1 MANINELLEGHVT
14 LEVECIDRLYLN
26 GYLPRL
32 ATGGGLVGFLTGHL
46 GKPIPSPALLG
57 QITQSWV
64 EALKRWASQHDIPLI
79 HFQHG
84 ERKDDLAQKLRR
96 QRGVRD
102 QVVFIGVAQEK
113 AQTFSGRKEGSTF
126 HYDRDKTVYVN
137 HYYFYIDDED
147 FGPVFLKV
155 CSYAPWSLKLCL
167 NGHEWA
173 KRQMEKQGLTF
184 ETLDNGFRSC
194 ADPEKLQ
201 QTCDRLGPEDIE
213 RLFRKWLDRLPL
225 PLSAQDRAA
234 GYDWQLSIWQL
245 EVSLTQIFDRP
256 QRGREFF
263 EEVMRDNLDLG
274 RPDRLQLIFDRKL
287 TKATPGPFRTRV
299 MQDGVHPS
307 LHIQYKNFDLKQYFK
322 EGRGVRTEGTFR
334 NPKDFEVNKGL
345 ANLSYLQ
352 RLGRHINRRLLE
364 VERVSHNCGLSGDSI
379 QRVVQPTVTDEGQK
393 APGLKFGDPRV
404 MALWVALSLFTHL
417 IQGFRNRDLRRHV
430 GDLLG
435 IDAGSYSAAQMSYDL
450 RRLRLKGLIYRP
462 PRAHRYFL
470 TPHGWKVARLM
481 TRLEARVFRPATAAF
496 QEYPAALP
504 PKLSAALHQ
513 VDAQLDGLI
522 LDAVPLR
529 KAS

>member
-1 MANINELLEGHVT
+1 MPNINELLEGHVT

-26 GYLPRL
+26 GYLPSL
-32 ATGGGLVGFLTGHL
+32 ATGGGLIRFLTEHL
-46 GKPIPSPALLG
+46 GKPIPSPVLLG

-64 EALKRWASQHDIPLI
+64 EGVKRWTSQQGIPLI

-84 ERKDDLAQKLRR
+84 ERKDEVAQRLRQ

-102 QVVFIGVAQEK
+102 QVVFLGVAQEK
-113 AQTFSGRKEGSTF
+113 AQTFSGRKEGNTF
-126 HYDRDKTVYVN
+126 RYDRDKAVYVN
-137 HYYFYIDDED
+137 HYYFYIDDQD
-147 FGPVFLKV
+147 FGPIFLKV

-173 KRQMEKQGLTF
+173 KRQMQKQGVAF

-194 ADPEKLQ
+194 ADPGRLQ
-201 QTCDRLGPEDIE
+201 ETCDRLGAEDIE

-225 PLSAQDRAA
+225 PLSAQDREA
-234 GYDWQLSIWQL
+234 GYDWQLSIWQM

-274 RPDRLQLIFDRKL
+274 RPDRLQLIFDRKV
-287 TKATPGPFRTRV
+287 TKATPGSFRTRV
-299 MQDGVHPS
+299 MQEGVHPS

-322 EGRGVRTEGTFR
+322 EGRGLRTEGTFR

-345 ANLSYLQ
+345 ANLPYLQ

-379 QRVVQPTVTDEGQK
+379 QRVVQPTITEEGHR

-417 IQGFRNRDLRRHV
+417 IQGFRNRDLRGHV
-430 GDLLG
+430 ADLLG
-435 IDAGSYSAAQMSYDL
+435 LDLGSYTAAKMTYDL

-481 TRLEARVFRPATAAF
+481 TRLEARVFRPALAAF
-496 QEYPAALP
+496 AKHPAALP
-504 PKLSAALHQ
+504 PQLSLALDR
-513 VDAQLDGLI
+513 VDTQLDALI
-522 LDAVPLR
+522 HDAVPLR

>member
-26 GYLPRL
+26 GYLPSL
-32 ATGGGLVGFLTGHL
+32 ATSGGMIRFLTEHL

-57 QITQSWV
+57 QITQGWV
-64 EALKRWASQHDIPLI
+64 EAVKRWAAQQGIPVV

-84 ERKDDLAQKLRR
+84 ERKDDTANRLRQ

-102 QVVFIGVAQEK
+102 QVVFMGVAQEK
-113 AQTFSGRKEGSTF
+113 AQAFSARKEGGIF

-147 FGPVFLKV
+147 FGPLFLKV

-173 KRQMEKQGLTF
+173 KRQLEKQGIAF

-194 ADPEKLQ
+194 ADPERLQ
-201 QTCDRLGPEDIE
+201 QTCDRLGPEDID

-225 PLSAQDRAA
+225 PLRAKDREG
-234 GYDWQLSIWQL
+234 GYEWQLSIWQM

-256 QRGREFF
+256 QKGREFF

-274 RPDRLQLIFDRKL
+274 RPDRLQLIFDRRV

-299 MQDGVHPS
+299 MQQGVHPS

-322 EGRGVRTEGTFR
+322 EGRGLRTEGTFR
-334 NPKDFEVNKGL
+334 NPKDFDVNKGL
-345 ANLSYLQ
+345 ANLPYLQ

-379 QRVVQPTVTDEGQK
+379 QRVVQPTVTDEGQR

-404 MALWVALSLFTHL
+404 MALWVGLSLFAHL

-430 GDLLG
+430 TDLLG
-435 IDAGSYSAAQMSYDL
+435 ADAGSYSAAQMTYDL

-462 PRAHRYFL
+462 PRSHRYFL

-481 TRLEARVFRPATAAF
+481 TRLEARVFRPALAAF
-496 QEYPAALP
+496 DEHPAALP
-504 PKLSAALHQ
+504 PKLSAALKR
-513 VDAQLDGLI
+513 VDTELDALI
-522 LDAVPLR
+522 HDAVPLK

>member
-1 MANINELLEGHVT
+1 MANINELLEDHIT

-26 GYLPRL
+26 GYFPSL
-32 ATGGGLVGFLTGHL
+32 ATGGGLIRFLTQHL
-46 GKPIPSPALLG
+46 GKPIPSPVLLG
-57 QITQSWV
+57 QMTQGWV
-64 EALKRWASQHDIPLI
+64 EAVKALASQQGVPWVR
-79 HFQHG
+79 FQHG
-84 ERKDDLAQKLRR
+84 ERKEEVANRLRQ

-102 QVVFIGVAQEK
+102 QVVFMGVVQEK
-113 AQTFSGRKEGSTF
+113 AQTFSARKEGSTF

-147 FGPVFLKV
+147 FGPIFLKV

-173 KRQMEKQGLTF
+173 KRQLEKQGIAF
-184 ETLDNGFRSC
+184 ETLDNGFLSC

-201 QTCDRLGPEDIE
+201 QTCDRLGAEDID
-213 RLFRKWLDRLPL
+213 RVFRKWLGRLPL
-225 PLSAQDRAA
+225 PLGPKDREA
-234 GYDWQLSIWQL
+234 GYNWQLSIWPM

-263 EEVMRDNLDLG
+263 EEVRRDNLDLG
-274 RPDRLQLIFDRKL
+274 RPDRLQLIFDRRV
-287 TKATPGPFRTRV
+287 TKATPGRFRTRV
-299 MQDGVHPS
+299 MQVGVHPR

-322 EGRGVRTEGTFR
+322 QGRGLRTQGTFR

-345 ANLSYLQ
+345 TNLPYLE

-364 VERVSHNCGLSGDSI
+364 VERVSHNCGLSGDSL
-379 QRVVQPTVTDEGQK
+379 QRVVQPTMTEDGQR

-417 IQGFRNRDLRRHV
+417 IQGFRHRDLRRHMA
-430 GDLLG
+430 DLLG
-435 IDAGSYSAAQMSYDL
+435 ADPASYSAAKMTYDR
-450 RRLRLKGLIYRP
+450 RRLRLKGLIFRP

-481 TRLEARVFRPATAAF
+481 TRLEARVFRPALAAF
-496 QEYPAALP
+496 EKCPAALP
-504 PKLSAALHQ
+504 PKLSATLER
-513 VDAQLDGLI
+513 VDTQLDALI
-522 LDAVPLR
+522 NDAVPLR
-529 KAS
+529 KAG

>member
-32 ATGGGLVGFLTGHL
+32 ATAGGLVRFLTEHL

-64 EALKRWASQHDIPLI
+64 ESVKSLASRQGIPWVR
-79 HFQHG
+79 FQHG
-84 ERKDDLAQKLRR
+84 ERKDEVAKRIRQ

-113 AQTFSGRKEGSTF
+113 AQTFSAHKQGSTF
-126 HYDRDKTVYVN
+126 HYDREKTVYVN
-137 HYYFYIDDED
+137 HYYFYIDDEN
-147 FGPVFLKV
+147 FGPIFLKV

-173 KRQMEKQGLTF
+173 KRQLEKQGVAF
-184 ETLDNGFRSC
+184 EMLDNGFRSC
-194 ADPEKLQ
+194 ADPGKLQ
-201 QTCDRLGPEDIE
+201 ETCDRLGAEDIDGV
-213 RLFRKWLDRLPL
+213 FRKWLGRLPL
-225 PLSAQDRAA
+225 PLSPKDRQA
-234 GYDWQLSIWQL
+234 GYDWQLSIWQM

-256 QRGREFF
+256 QKGREFF

-274 RPDRLQLIFDRKL
+274 RPDRLQLIFERRV

-299 MQDGVHPS
+299 MQEGVHPS

-322 EGRGVRTEGTFR
+322 EGRGLRTEGTFR

-379 QRVVQPTVTDEGQK
+379 QRVVQPTLTNDGAR

-404 MALWVALSLFTHL
+404 MALWVGLSLFTHL

-430 GDLLG
+430 AALLG
-435 IDAGSYSAAQMSYDL
+435 AEAGSYSAAQMTYDL

-462 PRAHRYFL
+462 PRTHRYFL

-481 TRLEARVFRPATAAF
+481 TRLEARVFRPALAAF
-496 QEYPAALP
+496 EERPAALP
-504 PKLSAALHQ
+504 PQLSAALQ
-513 VDAQLDGLI
+513 RVDTELDALI
-522 LDAVPLR
+522 HDAVPLR
-529 KAS
+529 KAG

>member
-1 MANINELLEGHVT
+1 MPNINELLEGHVT
-14 LEVECIDRLYLN
+14 LKVECLDRVYLN
-26 GYLPRL
+26 GYLAGL
-32 ATGGGLVGFLTGHL
+32 ATPGGLIRFLTEHL

-57 QITQSWV
+57 QMTQGWV
-64 EALKRWASQHDIPLI
+64 AAVKALASQQGIPLVQ
-79 HFQHG
+79 FRHG
-84 ERKDDLAQKLRR
+84 ERKDEVANRWRR
-96 QRGVRD
+96 QRPVRD

-113 AQTFSGRKEGSTF
+113 AQTYSARQQGSTF

-137 HYYFYIDDED
+137 HYYFYLDDED
-147 FGPVFLKV
+147 FGPIFLKV

-173 KRQMEKQGLTF
+173 KRQMEKQGVAF

-194 ADPEKLQ
+194 ADPQKLQ
-201 QTCDRLGPEDIE
+201 QTCDRLGAEDIE
-213 RLFRKWLDRLPL
+213 RLFRKWLNRLPL
-225 PLSAQDRAA
+225 PLGTKDREA
-234 GYDWQLSIWQL
+234 GYDWQLSIWQM

-274 RPDRLQLIFDRKL
+274 RPDRLQLIFDRRV
-287 TKATPGPFRTRV
+287 TKATPGRFRTRV
-299 MQDGVHPS
+299 LQQGVHPS

-322 EGRGVRTEGTFR
+322 EDWGLRTEGTFR
-334 NPKDFEVNKGL
+334 NPKDFQVHKGL
-345 ANLSYLQ
+345 ANLPYLQ

-379 QRVVQPTVTDEGQK
+379 QRVVQATVTEEGQR

-417 IQGFRNRDLRRHV
+417 IQGFRHRDLRRQV
-430 GDLLG
+430 ADLLG
-435 IDAGSYSAAQMSYDL
+435 ADLGSYTAAKMTYDL

-462 PRAHRYFL
+462 PRTHRYFL

-481 TRLEARVFRPATAAF
+481 TRLEARVFRPALAAF
-496 QEYPAALP
+496 EDHPAALP
-504 PKLSAALHQ
+504 PQLSLALKR
-513 VDAQLDGLI
+513 VDAQLDALI
-522 LDAVPLR
+522 HDAVPWP

>member
-1 MANINELLEGHVT
+1 MATIPELLDGHIT
-14 LEVECIDRLYLN
+14 LEVECLDRLYLN
-26 GYLPRL
+26 GYIGKL
-32 ATGGGLVGFLTGHL
+32 ATGPGLMMFMRGQL
-46 GKPIPSPALLG
+46 GKPIPSPVVLG
-57 QITQSWV
+57 QVSEKFRQAV
-64 EALKRWASQHDIPLI
+64 KAQADREQIPI
-79 HFQHG
+79 YQFQHK
-84 ERKDDLAQKLRR
+84 ERKDDIANDFRR
-96 QRGVRD
+96 QRQVRD
-102 QVVFIGVAQEK
+102 GIVFIGVAQEK
-113 AQTFSGRKEGSTF
+113 AQAFHGKKVNGQF

-147 FGPVFLKV
+147 FGPLFLKV
-155 CSYAPWSLKLCL
+155 CSYAPWSLILCL

-173 KRQMEKQGLTF
+173 KRQMERQGVAF

-194 ADPEKLQ
+194 ADPQKRQ
-201 QTCDRLGPEDIE
+201 QTCDRLGAEGIE

-225 PLSAQDRAA
+225 PLSPRDREA

-274 RPDRLQLIFDRKL
+274 RPDRLQLIFDRKM

-299 MQDGVHPS
+299 MQQGVHPS

-322 EGRGVRTEGTFR
+322 EGRGLRTEGTFR

-345 ANLSYLQ
+345 VNLTYLQ

-379 QRVVQPTVTDEGQK
+379 QRVVQPTVTEEGQR

-435 IDAGSYSAAQMSYDL
+435 VDPATYTAAKMTYDL

-481 TRLEARVFRPATAAF
+481 TRLEARVFRPALAAF
-496 QEYPAALP
+496 EDHAAALP
-504 PKLSAALHQ
+504 PKLSAALKQ
-513 VDAQLDGLI
+513 VDMQLDALI
-522 LDAVPLR
+522 HDAVPLR
-529 KAS
+529 KAG